1 MEGGPRLRR
10 EFKPT
15 PEWAWPGSREPI
27 SKFLTPNNFWT
38 KRAIC
43 STFGTKM
50 EDGPRD
56 KQRAVF
62 ASVWA
67 LFFISDCNSER
78 TVKEEVDRF
87 LQFFHTVSHFYSF
100 TPHWKSLFG
109 YNSAACCPIKMK
121 FGVRIGNILS
131 IYQYINSKDIAE
143 KWPVIYGTRYM
154 LVKAEKFP
162 YMIAN
167 EGLIGVDVI
176 VKRVVS
182 AR

>member
-1 MEGGPRLRR
+1 M
-10 EFKPT
+10 
-15 PEWAWPGSREPI
+15 
-27 SKFLTPNNFWT
+27 
-38 KRAIC
+38 
-43 STFGTKM
+43 
-50 EDGPRD
+50 D
-56 KQRAVF
+56 AV
-62 ASVWA
+62 
-67 LFFISDCNSER
+67 LKII
-78 TVKEEVDRF
+78 
-87 LQFFHTVSHFYSF
+87 
-100 TPHWKSLFG
+100 FG